1 MTKRSARKSVMT
13 HNVLV
18 VDDEPKLCDLLASAL
33 SQNDIQVFTASN
45 GLHALTVLEREDID
59 LVISDWRMPGMD
71 GPQLLAEIKL
81 RFPQLPVIVM
91 TAYSTVKNAVQSMR
105 NGAYDYIS
113 KPFDIDELD
122 ITVNK
127 ALQFRDILRDNVRL
141 RAELDEHQQID
152 SLVGDSPTFRQ
163 VLHAVDSVRESNATI
178 LLTGESGTGK
188 EMVAR
193 AIHKHGNRAD
203 KPFVAVNCAAI
214 PEGLLESEMF
224 GHRKGAFTGA
234 VSDRVGRFMQ
244 ADKGT
249 LFLDEVGDMP
259 LALQA
264 KILRALQERVIEPVG
279 DPRERKVDV
288 RVIAA
293 TNKDL
298 LEAVAKKEFRE
309 DLYYRLNVFPIP
321 LPALRDR
328 VEDIAPLARHF
339 AHTMGATAG
348 KRITGFS
355 PDALL
360 AMTNYPWP
368 GNIRELQNCVERATI
383 VASSHVIEEQDLP
396 AYLFGSRPSENTA
409 ANLFTD
415 SPGIPKDLDAALA
428 EVERAYIL
436 SALQETNGVQAAAAQ
451 LIGIS
456 ERSFWYRLKKL
467 EIHVD
472 KIVR

>member
-1 MTKRSARKSVMT
+1 MS

-18 VDDEPKLCDLLASAL
+18 VDDEPKLCDLLSSAL
-33 SQNDIQVFTASN
+33 SQNDVHVFTASN
-45 GLHALTVLEREDID
+45 GVQALAILEQEDID

-71 GPQLLAEIKL
+71 GPQLLAEVKQ
-81 RFPQLPVIVM
+81 RYSHLPVIVM

-105 NGAYDYIS
+105 NGAYDYIA

-122 ITVNK
+122 ITVHK
-127 ALQFRDILRDNVRL
+127 ALQFRDILRDNARM
-141 RAELDEHQQID
+141 RAELDQHQPFDNLI
-152 SLVGDSPTFRQ
+152 GDSPSFRR
-163 VLHAVDSVRESNATI
+163 VLQAIDSVRDSSATI

-193 AIHKHGNRAD
+193 AIHKHGSRAD

-234 VSDRVGRFMQ
+234 VTDRVGRFMQ

-293 TNKDL
+293 THKNL
-298 LEAVAKKEFRE
+298 LEAVANKEFRE
-309 DLYYRLNVFPIP
+309 DLYYRLNVFPIQ
-321 LPALRDR
+321 LPALRER
-328 VEDIAPLARHF
+328 IEDIAPLARHF
-339 AHTMGATAG
+339 AHNLGATAG

-355 PDALL
+355 PDALQ
-360 AMTNYPWP
+360 AMAEYNWP

-383 VASSHVIEEQDLP
+383 VATSSTIEDSDLP
-396 AYLFGSRPSENTA
+396 PYLFSAQPHQQCGVLESGPSV
-409 ANLFTD
+409 
-415 SPGIPKDLDAALA
+415 PPDLEAALA
-428 EVERAYIL
+428 EVEKAYIL
-436 SALQETNGVQAAAAQ
+436 AALQQANGVQAAAAQ

-467 EIHVD
+467 DIHVE

>member
-1 MTKRSARKSVMT
+1 MS

-33 SQNDIQVFTASN
+33 SQNGIQVFTAGN
-45 GLHALTVLEREDID
+45 GLHALTVLEREEID

-71 GPQLLAEIKL
+71 GPQLLAEIKQ

-122 ITVNK
+122 ITVHK
-127 ALQFRDILRDNVRL
+127 ALQFRDILRDNQRL
-141 RAELDEHQQID
+141 RAELDEHQQIE
-152 SLVGDSPTFRQ
+152 SLVGESPAFRR
-163 VLHAVDSVRESNATI
+163 VLQAVDSVRESSATI

-224 GHRKGAFTGA
+224 GHKKGAFTGA
-234 VSDRVGRFMQ
+234 VSDRVGRFQQ

-298 LEAVAKKEFRE
+298 LDAVARKEFRE

-321 LPALRDR
+321 LPALRER
-328 VEDIAPLARHF
+328 AEDIPSLARHF
-339 AHTMGATAG
+339 AHVLGATAG

-355 PDALL
+355 PEALL
-360 AMTNYPWP
+360 AMANYTWP

-383 VASSHVIEEQDLP
+383 VASTPTIEESDLP
-396 AYLFGSRPSENTA
+396 AYLFGARQSSSSTLSILSEG
-409 ANLFTD
+409 
-415 SPGIPKDLDAALA
+415 PGIPKDLDAALA
-428 EVERAYIL
+428 EVEKAYIL
-436 SALQETNGVQAAAAQ
+436 AALQETNGVQAAAAQ

>member
-1 MTKRSARKSVMT
+1 MS

-33 SQNDIQVFTASN
+33 GQGEITVFTAGN
-45 GLHALTVLEREDID
+45 GLHALAVLEREEID

-71 GPQLLAEIKL
+71 GPQLLAEIKV
-81 RFPQLPVIVM
+81 RFPDLPVIVM

-105 NGAYDYIS
+105 NGAFDYIS

-127 ALQFRDILRDNVRL
+127 ALQFRDIMRDNVRL

-152 SLVGDSPTFRQ
+152 SLVGESPSFRR
-163 VLHAVDSVRESNATI
+163 VLQAVDSVRDSNATI

-234 VSDRVGRFMQ
+234 VADRVGRFMQ

-264 KILRALQERVIEPVG
+264 KILRALQERIIEPVG

-298 LEAVAKKEFRE
+298 LDAVAKKEFRE

-321 LPALRDR
+321 LPPLRER
-328 VEDIAPLARHF
+328 PEDIAPLARHF
-339 AHTMGATAG
+339 AHVLGATAG

-355 PDALL
+355 PEALQ
-360 AMTNYPWP
+360 AMASYPWP

-383 VASSHVIEEQDLP
+383 VASSNTIEESDLP
-396 AYLFGSRPSENTA
+396 AYLFGSRPMDSA
-409 ANLFTD
+409 AVGNLFLEG
-415 SPGIPKDLDAALA
+415 PGIPENLDAALA
-428 EVERAYIL
+428 EVEKNYIL
-436 SALQETNGVQAAAAQ
+436 AALQETNGVQAAAAQ

-456 ERSFWYRLKKL
+456 ERSLWYRLKKL

>member
-1 MTKRSARKSVMT
+1 MT

-33 SQNDIQVFTASN
+33 NQNGITVFTAGN
-45 GLHALTVLEREDID
+45 GLHALKVLETEDID

-71 GPQLLAEIKL
+71 GPQLLAEIKS
-81 RFPQLPVIVM
+81 RFAHLPVIVM

-105 NGAYDYIS
+105 NGAFDYIA

-122 ITVNK
+122 ITVSK
-127 ALQFRDILRDNVRL
+127 ALQFRDILKDNQRM

-152 SLVGDSPTFRQ
+152 SLIGDSPSFRR
-163 VLHAVDSVRESNATI
+163 VLQAIDSVRESNATI

-234 VSDRVGRFMQ
+234 VADRVGRFLQ

-249 LFLDEVGDMP
+249 LFLDEIGEMP

-293 TNKDL
+293 TNKNL
-298 LEAVAKKEFRE
+298 LDAVANKEFRE

-321 LPALRDR
+321 LPALRER

-339 AHTMGATAG
+339 AHVLGATAG
-348 KRITGFS
+348 KRISGFS
-355 PDALL
+355 PAALQAMAHIRGL
-360 AMTNYPWP
+360 ATFANCRTVWNVRPSSRQGRSSTTTIYRRTCLLQPRPPAVPFPPRAWACRRTWKPHWRRSRRTTSWQPWP
-368 GNIRELQNCVERATI
+368 RAT
-383 VASSHVIEEQDLP
+383 V
-396 AYLFGSRPSENTA
+396 YRP
-409 ANLFTD
+409 
-415 SPGIPKDLDAALA
+415 
-428 EVERAYIL
+428 RR
-436 SALQETNGVQAAAAQ
+436 
-451 LIGIS
+451 
-456 ERSFWYRLKKL
+456 RS
-467 EIHVD
+467 
-472 KIVR
+472 

>member
-1 MTKRSARKSVMT
+1 MT

-33 SQNDIQVFTASN
+33 SQNGVTVFTAGN
-45 GLHALTVLEREDID
+45 GLHALKVLEAEDID

-71 GPQLLAEIKL
+71 GPQLLAEIKS

-105 NGAYDYIS
+105 NGAFDYIA

-122 ITVNK
+122 ITVSK
-127 ALQFRDILRDNVRL
+127 ALQFRDILKDNQRM

-152 SLVGDSPTFRQ
+152 SLIGDSPTFRR
-163 VLHAVDSVRESNATI
+163 VLQSIDSVRDSNATI

-234 VSDRVGRFMQ
+234 VADRVGRFMQ
-244 ADKGT
+244 ADQGT
-249 LFLDEVGDMP
+249 LFLDEIGEMP

-293 TNKDL
+293 TNKNL
-298 LEAVAKKEFRE
+298 LDAVANKEFRE

-321 LPALRDR
+321 LPALRER
-328 VEDIAPLARHF
+328 AEDIAPLARHF
-339 AHTMGATAG
+339 AHTLGAAAG
-348 KRITGFS
+348 KRFTGFS
-355 PDALL
+355 AEALQ
-360 AMTNYPWP
+360 AMASYSWP

-383 VASSHVIEEQDLP
+383 VASGAVIEEQDLP
-396 AYLFGSRPSENTA
+396 AYLFASNPGGSGVPIMEGNVPA
-409 ANLFTD
+409 
-415 SPGIPKDLDAALA
+415 DLDAALA
-428 EVERAYIL
+428 EVEKAYIL
-436 SALQETNGVQAAAAQ
+436 AALAQSNGVQAAAAQ

-467 EIHVD
+467 GIHVD

>member
-1 MTKRSARKSVMT
+1 MT

-33 SQNDIQVFTASN
+33 SQSGIQVFTAGN
-45 GLHALTVLEREDID
+45 GLHALKVLEAEDID

-71 GPQLLAEIKL
+71 GPQLLAEIKS
-81 RFPQLPVIVM
+81 RYPHLPVIVM

-105 NGAYDYIS
+105 NGAFDYIA

-122 ITVNK
+122 ITVHK
-127 ALQFRDILRDNVRL
+127 ALQFRDILKDNQRM

-152 SLVGDSPTFRQ
+152 SLIGDSPSFRR
-163 VLHAVDSVRESNATI
+163 VLHAIDSVRDSNATI

-234 VSDRVGRFMQ
+234 VADRVGRFMQ

-249 LFLDEVGDMP
+249 LFLDEIGEMP
-259 LALQA
+259 LPLQA

-293 TNKDL
+293 TNKNL
-298 LEAVAKKEFRE
+298 LDAVANKEFRE

-321 LPALRDR
+321 LPALRER

-339 AHTMGATAG
+339 AHTLGATAG

-355 PDALL
+355 AEALQ
-360 AMTNYPWP
+360 AMTRYSWP

-383 VASSHVIEEQDLP
+383 VASTALIEEDDLP
-396 AYLFGSRPSENTA
+396 AYLFASRTADSGVVVAEGSVPA
-409 ANLFTD
+409 
-415 SPGIPKDLDAALA
+415 DLEAALA
-428 EVERAYIL
+428 QVEKSYIL
-436 SALQETNGVQAAAAQ
+436 AALAQSNGVQAAAAQ

-467 EIHVD
+467 GIHVD

>member
-1 MTKRSARKSVMT
+1 MS
-13 HNVLV
+13 HNLLV
-18 VDDEPKLCDLLASAL
+18 VDDEPKLCDLLSSAL
-33 SQNDIQVFTASN
+33 SQNDVQVFTAGN
-45 GLHALTVLEREDID
+45 GLQALAILEQQDID

-71 GPQLLAEIKL
+71 GPQLLAEVKQ
-81 RFPQLPVIVM
+81 RYPQLPVIVM

-105 NGAYDYIS
+105 NGAYDYIA

-127 ALQFRDILRDNVRL
+127 ALQFRDILRDNARM
-141 RAELDEHQQID
+141 RAELDEHQHVD
-152 SLVGDSPTFRQ
+152 SLIGDSPSFRR
-163 VLHAVDSVRESNATI
+163 VLQAIDSVRDSSATI

-193 AIHKHGNRAD
+193 AIHKHGSRAD

-234 VSDRVGRFMQ
+234 VTDRVGRFLQ

-293 TNKDL
+293 TNKNL
-298 LEAVAKKEFRE
+298 LEAVANKEFRE

-321 LPALRDR
+321 LPALRER

-339 AHTMGATAG
+339 AHSLGATAG

-355 PDALL
+355 PDALQ
-360 AMTNYPWP
+360 AMAEYNWP

-383 VASSHVIEEQDLP
+383 VATSQTIEDSDLP
-396 AYLFGSRPSENTA
+396 PYLFTPQPNQHGAVPQLGPSV
-409 ANLFTD
+409 
-415 SPGIPKDLDAALA
+415 PPDLEAALA
-428 EVERAYIL
+428 EVEKAYIL
-436 SALQETNGVQAAAAQ
+436 AALQQANGVQAAAAQ

-467 EIHVD
+467 NIHVE
-472 KIVR
+472 KIAR

>member
-1 MTKRSARKSVMT
+1 MT

-33 SQNDIQVFTASN
+33 SQNGITVFTAGN
-45 GLHALTVLEREDID
+45 GLHALKVLEAEDID

-71 GPQLLAEIKL
+71 GPQLLAEIKS

-105 NGAYDYIS
+105 NGAFDYIA

-122 ITVNK
+122 ITVSK
-127 ALQFRDILRDNVRL
+127 ALQFRDILKDNQRM

-152 SLVGDSPTFRQ
+152 SLIGDSPTFRR
-163 VLHAVDSVRESNATI
+163 VLQAIDSVRDSNATI

-234 VSDRVGRFMQ
+234 VADRVGRFMQ
-244 ADKGT
+244 ADQGT
-249 LFLDEVGDMP
+249 LFLDEIGEMP

-293 TNKDL
+293 TNKNL
-298 LEAVAKKEFRE
+298 LDAVANKEFRE

-321 LPALRDR
+321 LPALRER

-339 AHTMGATAG
+339 AHTLGAAAG
-348 KRITGFS
+348 KRFTGFS
-355 PDALL
+355 AEALQ
-360 AMTNYPWP
+360 AMASYSWP

-383 VASSHVIEEQDLP
+383 VASGAVIEEQDLP
-396 AYLFGSRPSENTA
+396 AYLFASNPGSSGAPIIEGNVPA
-409 ANLFTD
+409 
-415 SPGIPKDLDAALA
+415 DLDAALA
-428 EVERAYIL
+428 EVEKAYIL
-436 SALQETNGVQAAAAQ
+436 AALAQSNGVQAAAAQ

-467 EIHVD
+467 GIHVD

>member
-1 MTKRSARKSVMT
+1 MT
-13 HNVLV
+13 HNLLV
-18 VDDEPKLCDLLASAL
+18 VDDEPKLCDLLSSAL
-33 SQNDIQVFTASN
+33 SQNGIQVFTAGN
-45 GLHALTVLEREDID
+45 GLHALKVLEQEDID

-71 GPQLLAEIKL
+71 GPQLLAEIKQ
-81 RFPQLPVIVM
+81 RYPNLPVIVM

-105 NGAYDYIS
+105 NGAYDYIA

-122 ITVNK
+122 ITVSK
-127 ALQFRDILRDNVRL
+127 ALQFRDILKDNQRM
-141 RAELDEHQQID
+141 RAELDEHQQFD
-152 SLVGDSPTFRQ
+152 SLVGDSPAFRQ
-163 VLHAVDSVRESNATI
+163 VLQAVDSVRESSATI

-234 VSDRVGRFMQ
+234 VADRVGRFQQ

-293 TNKDL
+293 TNKNL
-298 LEAVAKKEFRE
+298 LEAVANKEFRE

-321 LPALRDR
+321 LPALRER

-339 AHTMGATAG
+339 AHSLGATAG

-355 PDALL
+355 PQALQ
-360 AMTNYPWP
+360 AMASYTWP

-383 VASSHVIEEQDLP
+383 VARASVIEESDLP
-396 AYLFGSRPSENTA
+396 GYLFDTPPAGTEGSVALSVGPQVPS
-409 ANLFTD
+409 
-415 SPGIPKDLDAALA
+415 DLDAALA

-436 SALQETNGVQAAAAQ
+436 AALHQSNGVQAAAAQ
-451 LIGIS
+451 MIGIS

-467 EIHVD
+467 GIQVD
-472 KIVR
+472 KIIR

>member
-1 MTKRSARKSVMT
+1 MT

-33 SQNDIQVFTASN
+33 SQNGITVFTAGN
-45 GLHALTVLEREDID
+45 GLHALKVLEAEDID

-71 GPQLLAEIKL
+71 GPQLLAEIKN

-105 NGAYDYIS
+105 NGAYDYIA

-122 ITVNK
+122 ITVSK
-127 ALQFRDILRDNVRL
+127 ALQFRDILKDNQRM

-152 SLVGDSPTFRQ
+152 SLIGDSLAFRR
-163 VLHAVDSVRESNATI
+163 VLHAVDSVRDSNATI

-234 VSDRVGRFMQ
+234 VADRVGRFMQ
-244 ADKGT
+244 ADQGT
-249 LFLDEVGDMP
+249 LFLDEIGEMP

-293 TNKDL
+293 TNKNL
-298 LEAVAKKEFRE
+298 LDAVANKEFRE

-321 LPALRDR
+321 LPALRER

-339 AHTMGATAG
+339 AHTLGAAAG
-348 KRITGFS
+348 KRFTGFS
-355 PDALL
+355 AEALQ
-360 AMTNYPWP
+360 AMASYSWP

-383 VASSHVIEEQDLP
+383 VASGAVIEEQDLP
-396 AYLFGSRPSENTA
+396 AYLFASNPGSSGAPIIEGNVPA
-409 ANLFTD
+409 
-415 SPGIPKDLDAALA
+415 DLDAALA
-428 EVERAYIL
+428 EVEKAYIL
-436 SALQETNGVQAAAAQ
+436 AALAQSNGVQAAAAQ

-467 EIHVD
+467 GIHVD

>member
-1 MTKRSARKSVMT
+1 MT
-13 HNVLV
+13 HNLLV
-18 VDDEPKLCDLLASAL
+18 VDDEPKLCDLLSSAL
-33 SQNDIQVFTASN
+33 SQDGIQVFTASN
-45 GLHALTVLEREDID
+45 GLHALKVLEQEDID

-71 GPQLLAEIKL
+71 GPQLLGEIKQ
-81 RFPQLPVIVM
+81 RYPNLPVIVM

-105 NGAYDYIS
+105 NGAYDYIA

-122 ITVNK
+122 ITVSK
-127 ALQFRDILRDNVRL
+127 ALQFRDILKDNQRM
-141 RAELDEHQQID
+141 RAELDEHQQFD
-152 SLVGDSPTFRQ
+152 SLVGESPTFRQ
-163 VLHAVDSVRESNATI
+163 VLQAVDSVRDSNATI

-234 VSDRVGRFMQ
+234 VADRIGRFQQ

-293 TNKDL
+293 TNKNL
-298 LEAVAKKEFRE
+298 LEAVANKEFRE

-321 LPALRDR
+321 LPALRER

-339 AHTMGATAG
+339 AHSLGAAAG

-355 PDALL
+355 PQALQ
-360 AMTNYPWP
+360 AMASYNWP

-383 VASSHVIEEQDLP
+383 VARASVIEESDLP
-396 AYLFGSRPSENTA
+396 GYLFDTQPAGVEGSPLPSVSA
-409 ANLFTD
+409 PVP
-415 SPGIPKDLDAALA
+415 SDLDAALA
-428 EVERAYIL
+428 EVERSYIL
-436 SALQETNGVQAAAAQ
+436 AALQQSNGVQAAAQ
-451 LIGIS
+451 MIGIS

-467 EIHVD
+467 GIQVD

>member
-1 MTKRSARKSVMT
+1 MT

-33 SQNDIQVFTASN
+33 SQNGIQVFTAGN
-45 GLHALTVLEREDID
+45 GLHALKVLEAEDID

-71 GPQLLAEIKL
+71 GPQLLAEIKI
-81 RFPQLPVIVM
+81 RYPQLPVIVM

-105 NGAYDYIS
+105 NGAFDYIA

-122 ITVNK
+122 ITVSK
-127 ALQFRDILRDNVRL
+127 ALQFRDILKDNQRM

-152 SLVGDSPTFRQ
+152 SLIGDSPSFRR
-163 VLHAVDSVRESNATI
+163 VLQAIDSVRESNATI

-234 VSDRVGRFMQ
+234 VADRVGRFMQ

-249 LFLDEVGDMP
+249 LFLDEIGEMP

-293 TNKDL
+293 TNKNL
-298 LEAVAKKEFRE
+298 LDAVANKEFRE

-321 LPALRDR
+321 LPALRER

-339 AHTMGATAG
+339 AHTLGATAG
-348 KRITGFS
+348 KRFTGFS
-355 PDALL
+355 PEALQTM
-360 AMTNYPWP
+360 AHYAWP

-383 VASSHVIEEQDLP
+383 VASGAVIEEEDLP
-396 AYLFGSRPSENTA
+396 AYLFASRPA
-409 ANLFTD
+409 D
-415 SPGIPKDLDAALA
+415 SGALIAEGSVPADLEAALA
-428 EVERAYIL
+428 EVEKTYIL
-436 SALQETNGVQAAAAQ
+436 AALQQSNGVQAAAAQ

-467 EIHVD
+467 GIHVD

>member
-1 MTKRSARKSVMT
+1 MT

-33 SQNDIQVFTASN
+33 SQSGIQVFTASN
-45 GLHALTVLEREDID
+45 GLHALKVLECDDID

-71 GPQLLAEIKL
+71 GPQLLAEIKT
-81 RFPQLPVIVM
+81 RYPQLPVIVM

-105 NGAYDYIS
+105 NGAFDYIA

-127 ALQFRDILRDNVRL
+127 ALQYRDILKDNQRM

-152 SLVGDSPTFRQ
+152 SLIGDSPSFRR
-163 VLHAVDSVRESNATI
+163 VLHAIDSVRESNATI

-234 VSDRVGRFMQ
+234 VADRVGRFMQ
-244 ADKGT
+244 ADQGT
-249 LFLDEVGDMP
+249 LFLDEIGEMP

-293 TNKDL
+293 TNKNL
-298 LEAVAKKEFRE
+298 LDAVANKEFRE

-321 LPALRDR
+321 LPALRER

-339 AHTMGATAG
+339 AHTLGATAG

-355 PDALL
+355 AEALQ
-360 AMTNYPWP
+360 AMANYSWP

-383 VASSHVIEEQDLP
+383 VASAAVIEEDDLP
-396 AYLFGSRPSENTA
+396 AYLFASRS
-409 ANLFTD
+409 TD
-415 SPGIPKDLDAALA
+415 SGVLVAEGSVPADLEAALA
-428 EVERAYIL
+428 QVEKSYIL
-436 SALQETNGVQAAAAQ
+436 AALAQSNGVQAAAAQ

-467 EIHVD
+467 GIHVD

>member
-1 MTKRSARKSVMT
+1 MT

-33 SQNDIQVFTASN
+33 SQNGISVFTAGN
-45 GLHALTVLEREDID
+45 GLHALKVLEVEDID

-71 GPQLLAEIKL
+71 GPQLLAEIKS

-105 NGAYDYIS
+105 NGAFDYIA

-122 ITVNK
+122 ITVSK
-127 ALQFRDILRDNVRL
+127 ALQFRDILKDNQRM

-152 SLVGDSPTFRQ
+152 SLIGDSPSFRR
-163 VLHAVDSVRESNATI
+163 VLQAIDSVRESNATI

-234 VSDRVGRFMQ
+234 VTDRIGRFQQ

-249 LFLDEVGDMP
+249 LFLDEIGEMP

-293 TNKDL
+293 TNKNL
-298 LEAVAKKEFRE
+298 LDAVANKEFRE

-321 LPALRDR
+321 LPALRER

-339 AHTMGATAG
+339 AHSLGAAAG

-355 PDALL
+355 PQALQ
-360 AMTNYPWP
+360 AMAHYSWP

-383 VASSHVIEEQDLP
+383 VASGAVIEDDDLP
-396 AYLFGSRPSENTA
+396 AYLFASSPAGSGAILSEGA
-409 ANLFTD
+409 
-415 SPGIPKDLDAALA
+415 SVPPDLDAALA
-428 EVERAYIL
+428 EVEKAYIL
-436 SALQETNGVQAAAAQ
+436 AALAQSNGVQAAAAQ

-467 EIHVD
+467 GIHVD

>member
-1 MTKRSARKSVMT
+1 MS

-33 SQNDIQVFTASN
+33 GQGEIQVFTAGN
-45 GLHALTVLEREDID
+45 GRHALAVLEREEID

-71 GPQLLAEIKL
+71 GPQLLAEIKS
-81 RFPQLPVIVM
+81 RFPDLPVIVM

-105 NGAYDYIS
+105 NGAFDYIS

-127 ALQFRDILRDNVRL
+127 ALQFRDILRDNARL

-152 SLVGDSPTFRQ
+152 SLVGESPSFRR
-163 VLHAVDSVRESNATI
+163 VLQAVDSVRDSTATI

-234 VSDRVGRFMQ
+234 VADRVGRFMQ

-264 KILRALQERVIEPVG
+264 KILRALQERIIEPVG

-321 LPALRDR
+321 LPPLRER
-328 VEDIAPLARHF
+328 PEDIAPLARHF
-339 AHTMGATAG
+339 AHVLGATAG

-355 PDALL
+355 PEALQ
-360 AMTNYPWP
+360 AMANYPWP

-383 VASSHVIEEQDLP
+383 VASSNTIEESDLP
-396 AYLFGSRPSENTA
+396 AYLFGSRPVDSSLGSPLVDGPTIPEN
-409 ANLFTD
+409 
-415 SPGIPKDLDAALA
+415 LDAALA
-428 EVERAYIL
+428 DVEKSYIL
-436 SALQETNGVQAAAAQ
+436 AALQETNGVQAAAAQ

-456 ERSFWYRLKKL
+456 ERSLWYRLKKL

>member
-1 MTKRSARKSVMT
+1 MT

-33 SQNDIQVFTASN
+33 GQGEITVFTAGN
-45 GLHALTVLEREDID
+45 GLHALKVLESEDID

-71 GPQLLAEIKL
+71 GPQLLAEIKT
-81 RFPQLPVIVM
+81 RYPQLPVIVM

-105 NGAYDYIS
+105 NGAFDYIA

-122 ITVNK
+122 ITVSK
-127 ALQFRDILRDNVRL
+127 ALQFRDILKDNQRM

-152 SLVGDSPTFRQ
+152 SLVGDSPSFRRVRQ
-163 VLHAVDSVRESNATI
+163 AIDSVRESSATI

-193 AIHKHGNRAD
+193 AIHKHGSRAD

-214 PEGLLESEMF
+214 PDGLLESEMF

-234 VSDRVGRFMQ
+234 VADRVGRFQQ

-249 LFLDEVGDMP
+249 LFLDEIGEMP

-264 KILRALQERVIEPVG
+264 KILRALQERIIEPVG

-293 TNKDL
+293 TNKNL
-298 LEAVAKKEFRE
+298 LDAVANKEFRE

-321 LPALRDR
+321 LPALRER
-328 VEDIAPLARHF
+328 VEDIASLARHF
-339 AHTMGATAG
+339 ANTLGAAAG
-348 KRITGFS
+348 KRFTGFAAE
-355 PDALL
+355 ALQ
-360 AMTNYPWP
+360 AMANYSWP

-383 VASSHVIEEQDLP
+383 VASGAVIEEHDLP
-396 AYLFGSRPSENTA
+396 AYLFATQTLGNSAPLA
-409 ANLFTD
+409 DANGV
-415 SPGIPKDLDAALA
+415 PADLDTALA
-428 EVERAYIL
+428 EVEKAYIL
-436 SALQETNGVQAAAAQ
+436 AALQQSNGVQAAAAQ
-451 LIGIS
+451 LIGIT

-467 EIHVD
+467 GIHVD

>member
-1 MTKRSARKSVMT
+1 MS

-33 SQNDIQVFTASN
+33 GQGEEIQVFTASN
-45 GLHALTVLEREDID
+45 GLHALTVLEREEID

-71 GPQLLAEIKL
+71 GPQLLAEIKV
-81 RFPQLPVIVM
+81 RFPDLPVIVM

-105 NGAYDYIS
+105 NGAFDYIS

-127 ALQFRDILRDNVRL
+127 ALQFRDIMRDNVRL

-152 SLVGDSPTFRQ
+152 SLVGESPAFRR
-163 VLHAVDSVRESNATI
+163 VLQAVDSVRDSSATI

-234 VSDRVGRFMQ
+234 VADRVGRFMQ

-264 KILRALQERVIEPVG
+264 KILRALQERIIEPVG

-293 TNKDL
+293 TNKNL

-321 LPALRDR
+321 LPPLRER
-328 VEDIAPLARHF
+328 PEDIAPLARHF
-339 AHTMGATAG
+339 AHVLGATAG

-355 PDALL
+355 AEALQ
-360 AMTNYPWP
+360 AMANYPWP

-383 VASSHVIEEQDLP
+383 VASSNTIEESDLP
-396 AYLFGSRPSENTA
+396 AYLFGSRPMDSA
-409 ANLFTD
+409 AVGNLFLEG
-415 SPGIPKDLDAALA
+415 PGIPENLDAALA
-428 EVERAYIL
+428 EVEKSYIL
-436 SALQETNGVQAAAAQ
+436 AALQETNGVQAAAAQ

-456 ERSFWYRLKKL
+456 ERSLWYRLKKL

>member
-1 MTKRSARKSVMT
+1 MT

-33 SQNDIQVFTASN
+33 SQNGISVFTAGN
-45 GLHALTVLEREDID
+45 GLHALKVLEVEDID

-71 GPQLLAEIKL
+71 GPQLLAEIKS

-105 NGAYDYIS
+105 NGAFDYIA

-122 ITVNK
+122 ITVSK
-127 ALQFRDILRDNVRL
+127 ALQFRDILKDNQRL

-152 SLVGDSPTFRQ
+152 SLIGDSPSFRR
-163 VLHAVDSVRESNATI
+163 VLQAIDSVRESNATI

-234 VSDRVGRFMQ
+234 VTDRIGRFQQ

-249 LFLDEVGDMP
+249 LFLDEIGEMP

-293 TNKDL
+293 TNKNL
-298 LEAVAKKEFRE
+298 LEAVANKEFRE

-321 LPALRDR
+321 LPALRER

-339 AHTMGATAG
+339 AHSLGAAAG

-355 PDALL
+355 PQALQ
-360 AMTNYPWP
+360 AMAHYSWP

-383 VASSHVIEEQDLP
+383 VASGAVIEDDDLP
-396 AYLFGSRPSENTA
+396 AYLFASSPAGSGAILSEGA
-409 ANLFTD
+409 
-415 SPGIPKDLDAALA
+415 SVPPDLDAALA
-428 EVERAYIL
+428 EVEKAYIL
-436 SALQETNGVQAAAAQ
+436 AALAQSNGVQAAAAQ

-467 EIHVD
+467 GIHVD

>member
-1 MTKRSARKSVMT
+1 MT

-33 SQNDIQVFTASN
+33 SQNGITVFTAGN
-45 GLHALTVLEREDID
+45 GLHALKVLEAEDID

-71 GPQLLAEIKL
+71 GPQLLAEIKS

-105 NGAYDYIS
+105 NGAFDYIA

-122 ITVNK
+122 ITVSK
-127 ALQFRDILRDNVRL
+127 ALQFRDILKDNQRM
-141 RAELDEHQQID
+141 RAELDEHQQFD
-152 SLVGDSPTFRQ
+152 SLIGDSPTFRR
-163 VLHAVDSVRESNATI
+163 VLQAIDSVRDSNATI

-234 VSDRVGRFMQ
+234 VADRVGRFMQ
-244 ADKGT
+244 ADQGT
-249 LFLDEVGDMP
+249 LFLDEIGEMP

-293 TNKDL
+293 TNKNL
-298 LEAVAKKEFRE
+298 LDAVANKEFRE

-321 LPALRDR
+321 LPALRER

-339 AHTMGATAG
+339 AHTLGAAAG
-348 KRITGFS
+348 KRFTGFS
-355 PDALL
+355 AEALQ
-360 AMTNYPWP
+360 AMASYSWP

-383 VASSHVIEEQDLP
+383 VASGAVIEEQDLP
-396 AYLFGSRPSENTA
+396 AYLFASNPGSSGAPIIEGNVPA
-409 ANLFTD
+409 
-415 SPGIPKDLDAALA
+415 DLDAALA
-428 EVERAYIL
+428 EVEKAYIL
-436 SALQETNGVQAAAAQ
+436 AALAQSNGVQAAAAQ

-467 EIHVD
+467 GIHVD

>member
-1 MTKRSARKSVMT
+1 MT

-33 SQNDIQVFTASN
+33 GQNGITVFTAGN
-45 GLHALTVLEREDID
+45 GLHALKVLEVEDID

-71 GPQLLAEIKL
+71 GPQLLGEIKN
-81 RFPQLPVIVM
+81 RFPHLPVIVM

-105 NGAYDYIS
+105 NGAFDYIA

-122 ITVNK
+122 ITVSK
-127 ALQFRDILRDNVRL
+127 ALQFRDILQDNQRM

-152 SLVGDSPTFRQ
+152 SLIGDSPSFRR
-163 VLHAVDSVRESNATI
+163 VLQAIDSVRESNATI

-234 VSDRVGRFMQ
+234 VADRVGRFLQ

-249 LFLDEVGDMP
+249 LFLDEIGEMP

-293 TNKDL
+293 TNKNL
-298 LEAVAKKEFRE
+298 LDAVANKEFRE

-321 LPALRDR
+321 LPALRER

-339 AHTMGATAG
+339 AQILGATAG
-348 KRITGFS
+348 KRISGFS
-355 PDALL
+355 PAALQ
-360 AMTNYPWP
+360 AMAHYSWP

-383 VASSHVIEEQDLP
+383 VASGTVIDDDDLP
-396 AYLFGSRPSENTA
+396 AYLFAASAATCSAIPNEGMGVPS
-409 ANLFTD
+409 
-415 SPGIPKDLDAALA
+415 DLEAALA
-428 EVERAYIL
+428 QVERNYIL
-436 SALQETNGVQAAAAQ
+436 AALEQSNGVQAAAAQ

-467 EIHVD
+467 GIHVD

>member
-1 MTKRSARKSVMT
+1 MT

-33 SQNDIQVFTASN
+33 SQSGIQVFTAGN
-45 GLHALTVLEREDID
+45 GLHALKVLEAEDID

-71 GPQLLAEIKL
+71 GPQLLAEIKS
-81 RFPQLPVIVM
+81 RYPHLPVIVM

-105 NGAYDYIS
+105 NGAFDYIA

-122 ITVNK
+122 ITVSK
-127 ALQFRDILRDNVRL
+127 ALQFRDILKDNQRM

-152 SLVGDSPTFRQ
+152 SLIGDSPSFRR
-163 VLHAVDSVRESNATI
+163 VLHAIDSVRESNATI

-203 KPFVAVNCAAI
+203 KPFIAVNCAAI

-234 VSDRVGRFMQ
+234 VADRVGRFMQ

-249 LFLDEVGDMP
+249 LFLDEIGEMP

-293 TNKDL
+293 TNKNL
-298 LEAVAKKEFRE
+298 LEAVANKEFRE

-321 LPALRDR
+321 LPALRER

-339 AHTMGATAG
+339 AHTLGATAG

-355 PDALL
+355 AEALQ
-360 AMTNYPWP
+360 AMANYSWP

-383 VASSHVIEEQDLP
+383 VASAAVIEEDDLP
-396 AYLFGSRPSENTA
+396 AYLFASRSADSGVLVAEGSVPA
-409 ANLFTD
+409 
-415 SPGIPKDLDAALA
+415 DLEAALA
-428 EVERAYIL
+428 QVEKSYIL
-436 SALQETNGVQAAAAQ
+436 AALAQSNGVQAAAAQ

-467 EIHVD
+467 GIHVD

>member
-1 MTKRSARKSVMT
+1 MT
-13 HNVLV
+13 HNILV

-33 SQNDIQVFTASN
+33 GQNGISVFTAGN
-45 GLHALTVLEREDID
+45 GLHALKVLESEDID
-59 LVISDWRMPGMD
+59 LLISDWRMPGMG
-71 GPQLLAEIKL
+71 GPQLLAEVKT
-81 RFPQLPVIVM
+81 RYPQMPVIVM
-91 TAYSTVKNAVQSMR
+91 TAYSTVKNAVESMR
-105 NGAYDYIS
+105 NGAFDYIA

-122 ITVNK
+122 ITVSK
-127 ALQFRDILRDNVRL
+127 ALQFRDILKDNQRM

-152 SLVGDSPTFRQ
+152 SLIGDSPSFRS
-163 VLHAVDSVRESNATI
+163 VLQAVDSVRESAATV
-178 LLTGESGTGK
+178 LLSGESGTGK

-234 VSDRVGRFMQ
+234 VADRIGRFQQ

-249 LFLDEVGDMP
+249 LFLDEIGEMP

-279 DPRERKVDV
+279 DTKERKVDV

-298 LEAVAKKEFRE
+298 LQAVANKEFRE

-321 LPALRDR
+321 LPALRER

-339 AHTMGATAG
+339 ALTLGAAAG
-348 KRITGFS
+348 KRISGFS
-355 PDALL
+355 AQALQ
-360 AMTNYPWP
+360 AMTRYSWP

-383 VASSHVIEEQDLP
+383 VASANIIEEQDLP
-396 AYLFGSRPSENTA
+396 AYLFAAQASDSSGPLSEINGVPA
-409 ANLFTD
+409 
-415 SPGIPKDLDAALA
+415 DLDAALA
-428 EVERAYIL
+428 DVEKAYIL
-436 SALQETNGVQAAAAQ
+436 AALQQSNGVQAAAAQ

-467 EIHVD
+467 GIHVD

>member
-1 MTKRSARKSVMT
+1 MT

-33 SQNDIQVFTASN
+33 SQNDIQVFTAGN
-45 GLHALTVLEREDID
+45 GLHALAVLEREEID
-59 LVISDWRMPGMD
+59 LVITDWRMPGMD
-71 GPQLLAEIKL
+71 GPQLLAEIRQ
-81 RFPQLPVIVM
+81 RFAQLPVIVM

-122 ITVNK
+122 ITVHK
-127 ALQFRDILRDNVRL
+127 ALQFRDILRDNQRL

-152 SLVGDSPTFRQ
+152 SLVGESPAFRR
-163 VLHAVDSVRESNATI
+163 VLQAVDSVRESSATI

-224 GHRKGAFTGA
+224 GHKKGAFTGA
-234 VSDRVGRFMQ
+234 VSDRIGRFQQ

-298 LEAVAKKEFRE
+298 LEAVARKEFRE

-321 LPALRDR
+321 LPALRER
-328 VEDIAPLARHF
+328 VEDIPALARHF
-339 AHTMGATAG
+339 AHILGATAG
-348 KRITGFS
+348 KRIAGFS
-355 PDALL
+355 PEALL

-383 VASSHVIEEQDLP
+383 VASTATIEESDLP
-396 AYLFGSRPSENTA
+396 AYLFGSRPLDGSA
-409 ANLFTD
+409 ASILSD
-415 SPGIPKDLDAALA
+415 GAGIPTDLDAALA
-428 EVERAYIL
+428 EVEKAYIL
-436 SALQETNGVQAAAAQ
+436 AALQASNGVQAAAAQ

>member
-1 MTKRSARKSVMT
+1 MSHT
-13 HNVLV
+13 VLV
-18 VDDEPKLCDLLASAL
+18 VDDEPKLCDLLVSAL
-33 SQNDIQVFTASN
+33 SSDSVQVLSAGN
-45 GLHALTVLEREDID
+45 GLQALALLDKEAVD

-81 RFPQLPVIVM
+81 RFPQIPVIVM

-105 NGAYDYIS
+105 NGAFDYIA

-122 ITVNK
+122 ITVHK
-127 ALQFRDILRDNVRL
+127 ALQFRDIVRDNARL
-141 RAELDEHQQID
+141 RAELDEHQQFD
-152 SLVGDSPTFRQ
+152 NLVGDSAAFKR
-163 VLHAVDSVRESNATI
+163 VLQAVDSVRESNATI

-193 AIHKHGNRAD
+193 AIHKHGNRAAQ
-203 KPFVAVNCAAI
+203 PFVAVNCAAI

-234 VSDRVGRFMQ
+234 LSDRIGRFQQ

-249 LFLDEVGDMP
+249 LFLDEIGDMP

-279 DPRERKVDV
+279 DGHERKVDV

-293 TNKDL
+293 THRNL
-298 LEAVAKKEFRE
+298 LDAVANKEFRE

-321 LPALRDR
+321 LPALRER
-328 VEDIAPLARHF
+328 AEDIAPLARHF
-339 AHTMGATAG
+339 AHSLGLAAG

-355 PDALL
+355 AQALQSM
-360 AMTNYPWP
+360 ANYPWP

-383 VASSHVIEEQDLP
+383 VAKGSTIEAGDLP
-396 AYLFGSRPSENTA
+396 GYLLDRPA
-409 ANLFTD
+409 D
-415 SPGIPKDLDAALA
+415 SDLPVSGVPEDLDGALALA
-428 EVERAYIL
+428 EKNWIL
-436 SALQETNGVQAAAAQ
+436 AALQQTNGVQAAAAQ
-451 LIGIS
+451 LLGVS
-456 ERSFWYRLKKL
+456 ERSLWYRLKKL
-467 EIHVD
+467 QIQVD
-472 KIVR
+472 KIAR

>member
-1 MTKRSARKSVMT
+1 MT

-33 SQNDIQVFTASN
+33 SQNGISVFTAGN
-45 GLHALTVLEREDID
+45 GLHALKVLEVEDID

-71 GPQLLAEIKL
+71 GPQLLAEIKS

-105 NGAYDYIS
+105 NGAFDYIA

-122 ITVNK
+122 ITVSK
-127 ALQFRDILRDNVRL
+127 ALQFRDILKDNQRM

-152 SLVGDSPTFRQ
+152 SLIGDSPSFRR
-163 VLHAVDSVRESNATI
+163 VLQAIDSVRESNATI

-234 VSDRVGRFMQ
+234 VTDRIGRFQQ

-249 LFLDEVGDMP
+249 LFLDEIGEMP

-264 KILRALQERVIEPVG
+264 KILRALQERVIEHVG

-293 TNKDL
+293 TNKNL
-298 LEAVAKKEFRE
+298 LEAVANKEFRE

-321 LPALRDR
+321 LPALRER

-339 AHTMGATAG
+339 AHSLGAAAG

-355 PDALL
+355 PQALQ
-360 AMTNYPWP
+360 AMAHYSWP

-383 VASSHVIEEQDLP
+383 VASGAVIEDDDLP
-396 AYLFGSRPSENTA
+396 AYLFASSPAGSGAILNEGASVP
-409 ANLFTD
+409 
-415 SPGIPKDLDAALA
+415 PDLDAALA
-428 EVERAYIL
+428 EVEKAYIL
-436 SALQETNGVQAAAAQ
+436 AALAQSNGVQAAAAQ

-467 EIHVD
+467 GIHVD

>member
-1 MTKRSARKSVMT
+1 MT
-13 HNVLV
+13 HNLLV
-18 VDDEPKLCDLLASAL
+18 VDDEPKLCDLLSSAL
-33 SQNDIQVFTASN
+33 SQNGIQVFTASN
-45 GLHALTVLEREDID
+45 GLHALKVLEQEDID

-71 GPQLLAEIKL
+71 GPQLLAEIKQ
-81 RFPQLPVIVM
+81 RYPQLPVIVM

-105 NGAYDYIS
+105 NGAYDYIA

-122 ITVNK
+122 ITVSK
-127 ALQFRDILRDNVRL
+127 ALQFRDILKDNQRM
-141 RAELDEHQQID
+141 RAELEEHQQID
-152 SLVGDSPTFRQ
+152 SLVGDSPAFRQ
-163 VLHAVDSVRESNATI
+163 VLQAVDSVRESNATI

-234 VSDRVGRFMQ
+234 VADRVGRFQQ

-293 TNKDL
+293 TNKNL
-298 LEAVAKKEFRE
+298 LEAVANKEFRE

-321 LPALRDR
+321 LPALRER

-339 AHTMGATAG
+339 AHSLGATAG
-348 KRITGFS
+348 KRISGFS
-355 PDALL
+355 AKALQ
-360 AMTNYPWP
+360 AMASYTWP

-383 VASSHVIEEQDLP
+383 VATGQVIEEKDLP
-396 AYLFGSRPSENTA
+396 GYLFDTQAQGAEHSAAISVGPPVPS
-409 ANLFTD
+409 
-415 SPGIPKDLDAALA
+415 DLEAALA
-428 EVERAYIL
+428 EVEKAYIL
-436 SALQETNGVQAAAAQ
+436 AALQQSNGVQAAAAQ
-451 LIGIS
+451 MIGIS

-467 EIHVD
+467 GIQVD

>member
-1 MTKRSARKSVMT
+1 MT

-33 SQNDIQVFTASN
+33 SQNGITVFTAGN
-45 GLHALTVLEREDID
+45 GLHALKVLEAEDID

-71 GPQLLAEIKL
+71 GPQLLAEIKN

-105 NGAYDYIS
+105 NGAFDYIA

-122 ITVNK
+122 ITVSK
-127 ALQFRDILRDNVRL
+127 ALQFRDILKDNQRM

-152 SLVGDSPTFRQ
+152 SLVGDSPSFRR
-163 VLHAVDSVRESNATI
+163 VLQAIDSVRESSATI

-234 VSDRVGRFMQ
+234 VTDRIGRFQQ

-249 LFLDEVGDMP
+249 LFLDEIGEMP

-293 TNKDL
+293 TNKNL
-298 LEAVAKKEFRE
+298 LDAVANKEFRE

-321 LPALRDR
+321 LPALRER
-328 VEDIAPLARHF
+328 GEDIAPLARHF
-339 AHTMGATAG
+339 AHTLGAAAG
-348 KRITGFS
+348 KRFSGFS
-355 PDALL
+355 AEALQ
-360 AMTNYPWP
+360 AMAQYSWP

-383 VASSHVIEEQDLP
+383 VASGSVIEEDDLP
-396 AYLFGSRPSENTA
+396 AYLFASRPSEGGVPLLENNGVPA
-409 ANLFTD
+409 
-415 SPGIPKDLDAALA
+415 DLEAALA
-428 EVERAYIL
+428 QVEKDYIL
-436 SALQETNGVQAAAAQ
+436 AALQQSNGVQAAAAQ

-467 EIHVD
+467 GIHVD

>member
-1 MTKRSARKSVMT
+1 MT
-13 HNVLV
+13 HNILV

-33 SQNDIQVFTASN
+33 GQNGITVFTAGN
-45 GLHALTVLEREDID
+45 GLHALKVLESEDID
-59 LVISDWRMPGMD
+59 LLISDWRMPGMD
-71 GPQLLAEIKL
+71 GPQLLAEVKN
-81 RFPQLPVIVM
+81 RYPHLPVIVM

-105 NGAYDYIS
+105 NGAFDYIA

-122 ITVNK
+122 ITVSK
-127 ALQFRDILRDNVRL
+127 ALQFRDILKDNQRL

-152 SLVGDSPTFRQ
+152 SLIGDSPSFRR
-163 VLHAVDSVRESNATI
+163 VLQAVDSLRESAATV
-178 LLTGESGTGK
+178 LLSGESGTGK

-234 VSDRVGRFMQ
+234 VADRIGRFQQ

-249 LFLDEVGDMP
+249 LFLDEIGEMP

-279 DPRERKVDV
+279 DTKERKVDV

-293 TNKDL
+293 TNKNL
-298 LEAVAKKEFRE
+298 LEAVANKEFRE

-321 LPALRDR
+321 LPALRER

-339 AHTMGATAG
+339 AHTLGADAG
-348 KRITGFS
+348 KRISGFS
-355 PDALL
+355 PQALQ
-360 AMTNYPWP
+360 AMTLYSWP

-383 VASSHVIEEQDLP
+383 VASANVIEEQDLP
-396 AYLFGSRPSENTA
+396 AYLFA
-409 ANLFTD
+409 AQASNNGGPVTEVNGV
-415 SPGIPKDLDAALA
+415 PADLDAALA
-428 EVERAYIL
+428 ETEKAYML
-436 SALQETNGVQAAAAQ
+436 AALQQSNGVQAAAALQ
-451 LIGIS
+451 LGIS

-467 EIHVD
+467 GIHVD